1 MGRKSRRR
9 QRFEQGGPMAM
20 PMIVH
25 EATGWELADHLALRD
40 YLESHDL
47 LSMPLERVPAC
58 QIAPAV
64 EVLSHPGSSV
74 VEKKR
79 ALVFL
84 APHRSPEAREALRAA
99 SAAVGPALARFARFA
114 LEEATQWAPEQVE
127 QVEQTQGETE
137 EGRGWLA

>member
-25 EATGWELADHLALRD
+25 EATGWELADHWALRD

-47 LSMPLERVPAC
+47 LSVPLEQVPAC

-64 EVLSHPGSSV
+64 EALGHPGSSE

-84 APHRSPEAREALRAA
+84 AHHRSPEAREALRAA
-99 SAAVGPALARFARFA
+99 SVAVGP
-114 LEEATQWAPEQVE
+114 EQVKR
-127 QVEQTQGETE
+127 TQGEME